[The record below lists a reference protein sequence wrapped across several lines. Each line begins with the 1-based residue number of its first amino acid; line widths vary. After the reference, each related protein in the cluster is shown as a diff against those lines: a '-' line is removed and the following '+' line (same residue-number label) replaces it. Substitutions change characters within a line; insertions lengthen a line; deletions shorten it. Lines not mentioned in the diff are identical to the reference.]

1 MGKQERLYQDKKYF
15 VIQLKNKNLELA
27 QEIGKFKNQ
36 IETINKDNTSFI
48 TLEKKLI
55 WFIKLKRLFR

>member
-1 MGKQERLYQDKKYF
+1 LNAPTTAMGKQERLYQDKKYF
-15 VIQLKNKNLELA
+15 VIQLKNKNLELV

-48 TLEKKLI
+48 TLEKKLN
-55 WFIKLKRLFR
+55 